1 MELCTYFTDFL
12 QTIRPTANQ
21 VDDYKCGH
29 QTLRQRLLEDAVLS
43 PILVSTF
50 LQGSYRRATAIRP
63 QAGKRS
69 DVDVIVVTRLSKDEF
84 TPEQALEVFVPFL
97 EKHYR
102 GKYKKQGRSI
112 GIELSYVDID
122 LVITAA
128 PSESEVGILQAESVT
143 TEDTPEDVDD
153 WRLTKSWVERAHRS
167 LPGASLLLK
176 AAQQEPEWKLAP
188 LYIPDRDANTW
199 EATHPLAQ
207 IKWTWEKN
215 RHCNGHYVNVVKALK
230 WWRRV
235 KLSTLQYPKGYPVEH
250 LIGQCCPYGITSV
263 AEGVTRTLE
272 TIAWDYQSYALLKQT
287 PPFFLSDHGAPDHNV
302 FHRLSGEDFAEFH
315 SAVCEAATIARQAL
329 DEPDDV
335 RASVEAWQTL
345 FGTSFPDAP
354 PDESKG
360 GYTARERVSV
370 IGGGRFA

>member
-12 QTIRPTANQ
+12 QTIRPTSNQ

-29 QTLRQRLLEDAVLS
+29 QTLRQRLREDAVLS

-63 QAGKRS
+63 KAGKRS
-69 DVDVIVVTRLSKDEF
+69 DVDVIVVTRLSKDEY

-153 WRLTKSWVERAHRS
+153 WKLTKSLGRARPSRS
-167 LPGASLLLK
+167 PRRIP
-176 AAQQEPEWKLAP
+176 AA
-188 LYIPDRDANTW
+188 
-199 EATHPLAQ
+199 
-207 IKWTWEKN
+207 
-215 RHCNGHYVNVVKALK
+215 
-230 WWRRV
+230 
-235 KLSTLQYPKGYPVEH
+235 
-250 LIGQCCPYGITSV
+250 
-263 AEGVTRTLE
+263 
-272 TIAWDYQSYALLKQT
+272 
-287 PPFFLSDHGAPDHNV
+287 
-302 FHRLSGEDFAEFH
+302 
-315 SAVCEAATIARQAL
+315 
-329 DEPDDV
+329 
-335 RASVEAWQTL
+335 
-345 FGTSFPDAP
+345 
-354 PDESKG
+354 ESS
-360 GYTARERVSV
+360 TARAGMETFPTLYS
-370 IGGGRFA
+370 